1 MALYETTFVARPDM
15 SQADV
20 DRLTK
25 DFSGIVEE
33 RGGKVIKKEYWGLRS
48 LAYQV
53 KKNRKGHYVMLGVEA
68 PATAVTELERK
79 YRLSEDIIRSLTIR
93 VEEIANDPS
102 PILSNSGF
110 DGVSDEG

>member
-1 MALYETTFVARPDM
+1 MAAYETTFVARPDM

-20 DRLTK
+20 ERLTK

-33 RGGKVIKKEYWGLRS
+33 RGGTVVKKEYWGLRN

-53 KKNRKGHYVMLGVEA
+53 NKNRKGHYVMLGVEA
-68 PATAVTELERK
+68 PAAAVTELERK

-93 VEEIANDPS
+93 VEAISNDPS
-102 PILSNSGF
+102 PILSNSSY
-110 DGVSDEG
+110 DGAPDEE